1 MASLNSLVAIY
12 GLYDVIFNVE
22 ILKNGKNMCKKLKF
36 YLLQADWKSLRLSHF
51 IVFLQWVKTFMS
63 SYLYI
68 GRKRHL

>member
-1 MASLNSLVAIY
+1 MSLQIKGTTLQIRSIIMASLNSLVAIY

-51 IVFLQWVKTFMS
+51 IVFLQ
-63 SYLYI
+63 
-68 GRKRHL
+68 